1 MNIDRVSQNLAS
13 GAYGV
18 RGKRAGETG
27 GPNGPVDGSGVEP
40 AATAAPSADGLTLS
54 EQGRSL
60 SRAQAAV
67 RAAPDVR
74 DALVERLR
82 QQVQSGT
89 YQTKDEDIARML
101 AEGANE

>member
-1 MNIDRVSQNLAS
+1 VNIDRVSQNLAS
-13 GAYGV
+13 GAYGL
-18 RGKRAGETG
+18 RGKRTGEAAD
-27 GPNGPVDGSGVEP
+27 PSGVDQAARREAP
-40 AATAAPSADGLTLS
+40 ASGDGLSLS

-74 DALVERLR
+74 EALVERLR

-89 YQTKDEDIARML
+89 YQPKDEEIARLL